1 MKSIVFRGSHYAL
14 AFFVVITTA
23 IPAKSELWGCSDW
36 RESSHP
42 HPIELVSD
50 LENGI
55 GSIEVQGLPAIATY
69 FGIEGFSRVWRW
81 YDGPAEEYAFSI
93 NRDDSGYYFVFLD
106 DKLATAKETYSCHK
120 H

>member
-1 MKSIVFRGSHYAL
+1 MKSIAFRGSHYAL

-23 IPAKSELWGCSDW
+23 MPAKSELWGCSDW
-36 RESSHP
+36 WASSHP

-69 FGIEGFSRVWRW
+69 FGIEGFARVWRW
-81 YDGPAEEYAFSI
+81 VDGPAEGYAFEIRS
-93 NRDDSGYYFVFLD
+93 DDSGYYYMFWD
-106 DKLATAKETYSCHK
+106 DKPTKPEETYSCHK